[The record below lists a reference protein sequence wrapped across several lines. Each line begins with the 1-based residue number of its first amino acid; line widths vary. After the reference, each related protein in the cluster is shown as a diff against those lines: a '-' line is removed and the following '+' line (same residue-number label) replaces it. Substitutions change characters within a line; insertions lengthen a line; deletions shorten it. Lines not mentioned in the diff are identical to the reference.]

1 MRIITL
7 LQRPAGVLSLLVF
20 LGLSACTK
28 ESVDPAM
35 SACIAPATTAC
46 SELVTVRVCKGCPT
60 PVATLQL
67 ANGYYVLPIGATWQA
82 YVAQQVDGQVLQV
95 GYELGPPL
103 APNQFGLQTA
113 TITCLEIAKASTN

>member
-1 MRIITL
+1 MRTVTL
-7 LQRPAGVLSLLVF
+7 LQRPAGVISLLVF

-28 ESVDPAM
+28 ESVDPATA
-35 SACIAPATTAC
+35 ACIAPATTAC

-60 PVATLQL
+60 PVASLQL

-95 GYELGPPL
+95 GYELGPALP
-103 APNQFGLQTA
+103 PNVYGIRTA
-113 TITCLEIAKASTN
+113 TITCLEVAKASTN